1 MRIITISRQFGS
13 GGRELGRKIAELS
26 GWDYYDKNII
36 EKICETENLDEEYVR
51 RSFHE
56 DNWTSS
62 QPMYNTFSQLD
73 VNTSMRLSLL
83 KSQTKIIED
92 IAKLGRDCIIVGRDA
107 DVLLQEYNPF
117 RLYACAD
124 FDFRLDRCKKREEK
138 NEGVKLSEK
147 QIIKNIRRIDK
158 HRTRARKILTGRAS
172 DDTSVFELI
181 VTTSSWDNMDKLA
194 ESVYNFALNW
204 FNK

>member
-36 EKICETENLDEEYVR
+36 QKICEKDNLDEEFVR
-51 RSFHE
+51 RSFH
-56 DNWTSS
+56 DDSWSAA

-73 VNTSMRLSLL
+73 INSTMHLSLL
-83 KSQTKIIED
+83 ESQTKVIKD

-107 DVLLQEYNPF
+107 DVLLKEYHPF

-124 FDFRLDRCKKREEK
+124 FDFRLDRCLKREEK
-138 NEGVKLSEK
+138 NEGYKLTEK
-147 QIIKNIRRIDK
+147 QIIKNIHRIDK
-158 HRTRARKILTGRAS
+158 RRKRERIIMTGRAS
-172 DDTSVFELI
+172 DDTSVFDLI
-181 VTTSSWDNMDKLA
+181 VTTSSWKSIDELA
-194 ESVYNFALNW
+194 KSVYDFALSW
-204 FNK
+204 FE